1 MADAKIKGKTETGHR
16 NPNEQINADLFGGY
30 SVGLKAKSWASPS
43 SHASSNSV
51 VTGAYAT

>member
-30 SVGLKAKSWASPS
+30 SVGLKAKS
-43 SHASSNSV
+43 
-51 VTGAYAT
+51 